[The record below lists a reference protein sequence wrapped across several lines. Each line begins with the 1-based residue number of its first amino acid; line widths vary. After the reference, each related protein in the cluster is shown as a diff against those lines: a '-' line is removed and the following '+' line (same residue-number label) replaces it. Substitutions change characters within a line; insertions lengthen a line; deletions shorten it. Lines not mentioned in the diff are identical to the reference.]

1 MRVWVCN
8 TLTSIFYPMLG
19 TARLYAYLKN
29 KGYDIVLKD
38 FNQNAFFDMLSKK
51 YLEGVFV
58 KLEDKFEP
66 AVRSKFLRENLGSIL
81 LNSSNN
87 GFRALLGP
95 KIDNKNI
102 YYALLG
108 QRDLLISR
116 IDASREAIDKEFLG
130 LSPEDFLAHFKTLLC
145 GKALID
151 AAYFPAQLD
160 LGFGFHGAMYSPRA
174 GDIIR
179 AVKDEQFNFLI
190 PYYHNEVMPLLEK
203 ERPGLVGISI
213 THTADLIPV
222 FTLAHLIKSRYPDI
236 HICLGGA
243 TLTEIAY
250 RLEKNSQLWDF
261 FDSLILGPA
270 ENTFGELIERVGKR
284 ESLAAVPNTIYRE
297 GGSIKKSEKVCEFD
311 LNDACAPEF
320 VSIRPKSILPLEASS
335 GCYWG
340 KCIFCYYPKM
350 GTSGITAGYEN
361 KRVRNIELVIDDLKK
376 IQERYDPL
384 YVGLIDASTSPHR
397 LEKIAEYNLKA
408 GKVIHFSAFIRFE
421 KEFKSLSF
429 CDKLARGGFLGGQIG
444 LESGSQRVN
453 DIINKGVNLR
463 DAEIIITNFHKTGI
477 SIHVYCV
484 VGVPGETMKDALM
497 TYKFLKKWHRLLDLN
512 WQIFSLYVLEHGPL
526 AERANE
532 FGMKVKSLPDDFL
545 AQVMAYD
552 MKNGISQSESVNLSI
567 RFYEKMKPYMN
578 PIGRIMD
585 IETSKAFLI
594 AGKVKGFSPYE
605 IGKLIKR
612 GIG

>member
-1 MRVWVCN
+1 MKVWVCN

-38 FNQNAFFDMLSKK
+38 FNQNAFFHMLSKK

-58 KLEDKFEP
+58 RLEDKFEP
-66 AVRSKFLRENLGSIL
+66 ATRSKFLRENLGSIL

-87 GFRALLGP
+87 GFRAIIGS

-108 QRDLLISR
+108 QKDFLISR
-116 IDASREAIDKEFLG
+116 IDAAREALDKEFLG
-130 LSPEDFLAHFKTLLC
+130 LSPEDFLAHFKTILC

-160 LGFGFHGAMYSPRA
+160 FGFGFHGAMYSPRA

-190 PYYHNEVMPLLEK
+190 PYYNNEVMPLLEK

-213 THTADLIPV
+213 THTADLVPV
-222 FTLAHLIKSRYPDI
+222 FTLAHLIKSKHPDI

-250 RLEKNSQLWDF
+250 RLEKNLKLWDF

-284 ESLAAVPNTIYRE
+284 ENLAAIPNTIYRE

-311 LNDACAPEF
+311 LNEACAPEF
-320 VSIRPKSILPLEASS
+320 VSLRPKSILPLEASS

-340 KCIFCYYPKM
+340 KCIFCYYPRM

-376 IQERYDPL
+376 LQERYDPS

-397 LEKIAEYNLKA
+397 LEKIVEYNLKA
-408 GKVIHFSAFIRFE
+408 EKKIPFSAFIRFE
-421 KEFKSLSF
+421 KEFTSPSF
-429 CDKLARGGFLGGQIG
+429 CDKLAKGGFLGGQIG

-453 DIINKGVNLR
+453 DIINKGVNIK
-463 DAEIIITNFHKTGI
+463 DAETIIRNFHRAGI
-477 SIHVYCV
+477 LMHVYCV
-484 VGVPGETMKDALM
+484 VGVPGETKKNALM
-497 TYKFLKKWHRLLDLN
+497 TYKFLKRWHRLIGLG

-532 FGMKVKSLPDDFL
+532 FGLKAHALPDDYL
-545 AQVMAYD
+545 AQVMNYELKD
-552 MKNGISQSESVNLSI
+552 GMSQAESINLTI
-567 RFYEKMKPYMN
+567 QYHERLKRYMH
-578 PIGRIMD
+578 PLRHIMD
-585 IETSKAFLI
+585 VETYKAVIVAFK
-594 AGKVKGFSPYE
+594 AKGVGPAAE
-605 IGKLIKR
+605 DIG
-612 GIG
+612 